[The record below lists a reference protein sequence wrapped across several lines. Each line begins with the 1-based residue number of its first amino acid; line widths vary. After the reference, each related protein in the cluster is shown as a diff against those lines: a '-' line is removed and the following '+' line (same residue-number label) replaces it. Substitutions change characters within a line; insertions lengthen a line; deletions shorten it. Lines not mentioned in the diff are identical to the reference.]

1 MSTES
6 TPPSSPTDE
15 EHRYRSSKL
24 KALLMRFPPL
34 KRFSNF
40 LGKSE
45 PEDRQDLREVLET
58 AHARDIIDDE
68 SFSIIAGTMSFA
80 DKSADDIQISR
91 SKMDMI
97 NIEWSIET
105 IIDFMIDTAHSRF
118 PVYEGERDNIIGLLL
133 AKDLLRN
140 IIAPETDVKSILRP
154 AHFVPETKRLNQL
167 LKEFKETRSHLAL
180 VIDEYGSITG
190 LVTMEDILEEIVG
203 DIEDEYDEEAEQT
216 IFPES
221 DVAWRIMAFTAI
233 DDFNEELHATI
244 PEDEHDTIGGWL
256 ASELD
261 HIPKRGDSYRYNDL
275 RFYVLRADEKRA
287 LWLHVRRSPI
297 TTEIDTKKENDDK

>member
-6 TPPSSPTDE
+6 LPPSPTDDDN
-15 EHRYRSSKL
+15 RSSSL
-24 KALLMRFPPL
+24 KGILKRISPL
-34 KRFSNF
+34 RRFSNY
-40 LGKSE
+40 LGKAE
-45 PEDRQDLREVLET
+45 PEDRQDLREVLQT
-58 AHARDIIDDE
+58 AHARDILDDE
-68 SFSIIAGTMSFA
+68 SYSIIAGTMSFA
-80 DKSADDIQISR
+80 DKTCDDIQISR
-91 SKMDMI
+91 SKMDLI
-97 NIEWSIET
+97 NIDWSIQE
-105 IIDFMIDTAHSRF
+105 IIDFVIDTAHSRF

-133 AKDLLRN
+133 AKDLLR
-140 IIAPETDVKSILRP
+140 IIIQPELDIKQLLRP
-154 AHFVPETKRLNQL
+154 AHFVPESKRLNQL

-203 DIEDEYDEEAEQT
+203 DIEDEYDEESEQT

-221 DVAWRIMAFTAI
+221 DVAWRIMALTPI
-233 DDFNEELHATI
+233 EDFNKIVGAHI

-261 HIPKRGDSYRYNDL
+261 HIPKRGDSFNFEDL

-287 LWLHVRRSPI
+287 QWIHVRRSPVAV
-297 TTEIDTKKENDDK
+297 EAAKDDGDK

>member
-6 TPPSSPTDE
+6 TPPAPTGDNKP
-15 EHRYRSSKL
+15 SGL
-24 KALLMRFPPL
+24 KSFF
-34 KRFSNF
+34 KRFSGY
-40 LGKSE
+40 LVTPKAE
-45 PEDRQDLREVLET
+45 LEDRQDLRDVLQT
-58 AHARDIIDDE
+58 AHARDILDDE
-68 SFSIIAGTMSFA
+68 SYSIIAGTMSFS

-91 SKMDMI
+91 SKMDLI
-97 NIEWSIET
+97 NIDWPIEE
-105 IIDFMIDTAHSRF
+105 IIEFVIDTAHSRF

-133 AKDLLRN
+133 AKDLLH
-140 IIAPETDVKSILRP
+140 IITNNDIDIKRLLRP

-221 DVAWRIMAFTAI
+221 DVAWRVMALTHI
-233 DDFNEELHATI
+233 DDFNETLQANI
-244 PEDEHDTIGGWL
+244 PDDEHDTIGGWL

-261 HIPKRGDSYRYNDL
+261 HIPKRGDKYKYDDL

-287 LWLHVRRSPI
+287 LWLHVRRSPVVAH
-297 TTEIDTKKENDDK
+297 TSTNNDDK

>member
-6 TPPSSPTDE
+6 NQPPPPEE
-15 EHRYRSSKL
+15 EHRPSIL
-24 KALLMRFPPL
+24 KGLLKRFPPF
-34 KRFSNF
+34 KRFSNY
-40 LGKSE
+40 LGSAE
-45 PEDRQDLREVLET
+45 PEDRQELRDVLET
-58 AHARDIIDDE
+58 AHARDILDDE
-68 SFSIIAGTMSFA
+68 SYSIIAGTMSFA

-97 NIEWSIET
+97 NIDWPIEE
-105 IIDFMIDTAHSRF
+105 IIDFVIDTAHSRF

-133 AKDLLRN
+133 AKDLLRIIIQPDVN
-140 IIAPETDVKSILRP
+140 IKQLLRP

-221 DVAWRIMAFTAI
+221 DVAWRILAFTPI
-233 DDFNEELHATI
+233 DDFNEALKAQI

-261 HIPKRGDSYRYNDL
+261 HIPKRGDSYKYGDL

-287 LWLHVRRSPI
+287 QWLHVRRSPI
-297 TTEIDTKKENDDK
+297 AVEVEAKKENGDK

>member
-1 MSTES
+1 MSTDS
-6 TPPSSPTDE
+6 IPPSPTDDGN
-15 EHRYRSSKL
+15 RPSAL
-24 KALLMRFPPL
+24 KGLLKRISPL
-34 KRFSNF
+34 RRFSNY

-45 PEDRQDLREVLET
+45 PEDRQDLREVLQT
-58 AHARDIIDDE
+58 AHARDILDDE
-68 SFSIIAGTMSFA
+68 SYSIIAGTMSFS

-91 SKMDMI
+91 SKMDLI
-97 NIEWSIET
+97 NIEWAIEE
-105 IIDFMIDTAHSRF
+105 IIDFVIDTAHSRF

-133 AKDLLRN
+133 AKDLLR
-140 IIAPETDVKSILRP
+140 IIIQPDIDIKQLLRP
-154 AHFVPETKRLNQL
+154 AYFVPETKRLNQL

-203 DIEDEYDEEAEQT
+203 NIEDEYDEEAEQT

-221 DVAWRIMAFTAI
+221 DVAWRIMALTPI
-233 DDFNEELHATI
+233 DDLNETLGSHI

-261 HIPKRGDSYRYNDL
+261 HIPKRGDSYKYEDL

-287 LWLHVRRSPI
+287 LWLHVRRSPVI
-297 TTEIDTKKENDDK
+297 AETKKDNGDK

>member
-1 MSTES
+1 MSTEPI
-6 TPPSSPTDE
+6 PPSPTGE
-15 EHRYRSSKL
+15 NNKPSAL
-24 KALLMRFPPL
+24 KDLLRRFSPL
-34 KRFSNF
+34 KRFSNY

-45 PEDRQDLREVLET
+45 PEDRQDLREVLQT
-58 AHARDIIDDE
+58 AHARDILDDE
-68 SFSIIAGTMSFA
+68 SYSIIAGTMSFA

-91 SKMDMI
+91 SKMDLI
-97 NIEWSIET
+97 NIDWPIEE
-105 IIDFMIDTAHSRF
+105 IIDFVIDTAHSRF
-118 PVYEGERDNIIGLLL
+118 PVYQGERDNIIGLLL
-133 AKDLLRN
+133 AKDLLH
-140 IIAPETDVKSILRP
+140 IIVQADIDIKQLLRP

-221 DVAWRIMAFTAI
+221 DVAWRIMALTHI
-233 DDFNEELHATI
+233 DDFNETLNAQI
-244 PEDEHDTIGGWL
+244 PDDEHDTIGGWL

-261 HIPKRGDSYRYNDL
+261 HIPKRGDHYKYNDL

-287 LWLHVRRSPI
+287 LWLHVRRSPVVA
-297 TTEIDTKKENDDK
+297 DTKKDNGDK